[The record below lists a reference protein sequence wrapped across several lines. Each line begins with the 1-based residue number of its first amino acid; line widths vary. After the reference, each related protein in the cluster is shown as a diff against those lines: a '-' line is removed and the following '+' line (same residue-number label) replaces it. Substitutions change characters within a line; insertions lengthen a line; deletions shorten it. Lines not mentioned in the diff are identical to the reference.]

1 MKVYLVMLDSWW
13 MFGDCYDS
21 LWDTCNILSVCD
33 SFEKAKKKLAEERE
47 KMLKDL
53 EDYSEANFF
62 EFLNNLGIGDE
73 CDRDKKEICEDVF
86 NRWYKGRS
94 KDKLVEVLAP
104 KHETEP
110 YFFGYLNG
118 HTYFFYILEKEVE

>member
-13 MFGDCYDS
+13 NFGDYYDGV
-21 LWDTCNILSVCD
+21 WDTCNILSIYD
-33 SFEKAKKKLAEERE
+33 SFEKAKKKLAEERSE
-47 KMLKDL
+47 LLKDL

-62 EFLNNLGIGDE
+62 EFLNNLEKADE
-73 CDRDKKEICEDVF
+73 YDRDKKEICENII

-104 KHETEP
+104 KHKTEP
-110 YFFGYLNG
+110 HFFGYLDG
-118 HTYFFYILEKEVE
+118 HTYFYYILEKEMN

>member
-21 LWDTCNILSVCD
+21 VWDTCDILGVCD
-33 SFEKAKKKLAEERE
+33 SFEKAKKKLAEERS
-47 KMLKDL
+47 KSLKDL
-53 EDYSEANFF
+53 EGYSEANFF
-62 EFLNNLGIGDE
+62 EFLNNLDKTDE
-73 CDRDKKEICEDVF
+73 WESDKKEICEGIF

-94 KDKLVEVLAP
+94 KDNLVKVLAP
-104 KHETEP
+104 MNSEP